1 MATSRFYGKLTA
13 TASLIDANYEL
24 ENQITS
30 KYLAEILD
38 EQQLLQHITAIQ
50 ISTCGRYGSVCF
62 TNRELLEA
70 ACGKL
75 LRHNI
80 SFEPDYYNRTRI
92 SIENI
97 PIELNDLL
105 VKELLSNYAT
115 IIGQTYYP
123 VETYNNTKY
132 RTGTRVYTV
141 IKIKEHLPLKHYQ
154 FGRYLRIRYDGQPKP
169 INTNPTN
176 ESEPESNT
184 NESDIESD
192 RTTTSE
198 DVSENEDTASEKCE
212 TDTESMV
219 EQAPQPNDEI
229 PTDTTPQEISQ
240 EINKSDSIESRSS
253 KRQLGEEGIELQE
266 HKKIKPT
273 YVDEEY
279 EITQNDLYCFAL
291 SLEGYMEQL
300 KTDNWIIN
308 FDNYALHERLHILIS
323 IIQIKLNIHEMPKLK
338 PIILTMLAYTGLS
351 QKLIKNAIYNP
362 HRPRTFQELAIYM
375 LKYTPEWAEHIYATF

>member
-1 MATSRFYGKLTA
+1 MENSRFYGRLTA
-13 TASLIDANYEL
+13 TANLIDANYEL

-123 VETYNNTKY
+123 VETYDGTKY

-154 FGRYLRIRYDGQPKP
+154 FGRHLRIRYDGQPKP
-169 INTNPTN
+169 IITDTNN
-176 ESEPESNT
+176 ESEPES
-184 NESDIESD
+184 DIESD
-192 RTTTSE
+192 HQTESTTESE
-198 DVSENEDTASEKCE
+198 SNHESELETASESGCL
-212 TDTESMV
+212 DSV
-219 EQAPQPNDEI
+219 ELTVPNPQSEI
-229 PTDTTPQEISQ
+229 IVP
-240 EINKSDSIESRSS
+240 ESRST
-253 KRQLGEEGIELQE
+253 KRPNTDPDIESDHLKRKKQTVTSLFDQGNLDKYEDQLLRYMDTLAKNNWVLDCDHTQIEYRLKVYISMIQIFLE
-266 HKKIKPT
+266 ITEMNILRPTIIKTLAPTGLPIKQLKNNIYHKK
-273 YVDEEY
+273 
-279 EITQNDLYCFAL
+279 
-291 SLEGYMEQL
+291 
-300 KTDNWIIN
+300 
-308 FDNYALHERLHILIS
+308 
-323 IIQIKLNIHEMPKLK
+323 
-338 PIILTMLAYTGLS
+338 
-351 QKLIKNAIYNP
+351 
-362 HRPRTFQELAIYM
+362 RPRNMADLIFYM
-375 LKYTPEWAEHIYATF
+375 QGNHTVWLQHIHDNF